1 MWLYQRHKKS
11 FTLKPINSIEDM
23 PKNTFGFIYEVCYVP
38 TNEKYLGKKS
48 YTLKSKLGEPSKIT
62 FISPYKIYIYKKS
75 QLIITSERK
84 FYINPKKNIVEKFD
98 SQNCINK

>member
-1 MWLYQRHKKS
+1 MNIFIKFTILSLFFFLNQCSYVDKEISESQKKEKRI
-11 FTLKPINSIEDM
+11 L
-23 PKNTFGFIYEVCYVP
+23 
-38 TNEKYLGKKS
+38 EKYLGKKS
-48 YTLKSKLGEPSKIT
+48 STLKSKLGEPSKIT

-75 QLIITSERK
+75 QLIITCERK